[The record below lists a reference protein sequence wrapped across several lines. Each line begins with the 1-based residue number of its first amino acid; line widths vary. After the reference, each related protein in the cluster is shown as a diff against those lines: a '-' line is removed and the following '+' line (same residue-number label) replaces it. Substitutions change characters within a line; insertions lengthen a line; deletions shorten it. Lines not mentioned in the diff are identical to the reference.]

1 MTIGTTIAIGTEIPR
16 FQVKAV
22 SGEHIRQMALILRD
36 PNPIH
41 FDLDA
46 VAAAGLGDREINQG
60 GVTMAYI
67 VDMLTAWVG
76 SGAALSGIKCRFRG
90 NVRAGDEVI
99 AGGVVTDI
107 SGGAAVCDVWADLA
121 DGTRVLDGAATVA
134 LP

>member
-1 MTIGTTIAIGTEIPR
+1 MTTDTVSVGTQIPP
-16 FQVKAV
+16 FGVTAV

-67 VDMLTAWVG
+67 INMLTAWRG
-76 SGAALSGIKCRFRG
+76 SGAAMSRIKCRFRG
-90 NVRAGDEVI
+90 NVRAGDSVT
-99 AGGVVTDI
+99 AGGLVTEI
-107 SGGAAVCDVWADLA
+107 SDGTAVCDVWVDLP
-121 DGTRVLDGAATVA
+121 DGTRVLDGTAVVS
-134 LP
+134 LN

>member
-1 MTIGTTIAIGTEIPR
+1 MTTDTISVGTQIPP
-16 FQVKAV
+16 FAVPAV

-67 VDMLTAWVG
+67 IDMLTSWRG
-76 SGAALSGIKCRFRG
+76 SGAALSRVKCRFRG
-90 NVRAGDEVI
+90 NVRAGDAVT
-99 AGGVVTDI
+99 AGGIVTEVSD
-107 SGGAAVCDVWADLA
+107 GVAACDVWVDLA
-121 DGTRVLDGAATVA
+121 DGTRVLDGTAAVS
-134 LP
+134 LE